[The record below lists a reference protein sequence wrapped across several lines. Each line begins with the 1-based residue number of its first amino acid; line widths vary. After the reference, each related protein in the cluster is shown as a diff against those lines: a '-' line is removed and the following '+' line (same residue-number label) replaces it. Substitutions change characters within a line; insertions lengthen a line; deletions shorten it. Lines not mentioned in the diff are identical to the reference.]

1 MNVATTILYIRNPIV
16 RRGLIQLITSVC
28 NDVGF
33 LFCEE
38 FNDIFQYK
46 QKDVQI
52 LIVDQKLIPDPCIY
66 CLDKIKNSFSES
78 KLVMITDEKIP
89 DNVFP
94 YFDEIIT
101 ADNTEN
107 AILSKL
113 FKVYNDIQSGGNDLA
128 SNSQLS
134 EREKGILKLVALGF
148 TNKEIGEKL
157 FISSHTVIAHRKNIT
172 AKLGIKTIAGLTVYA
187 VLNRIISSEETKK

>member
-1 MNVATTILYIRNPIV
+1 
-16 RRGLIQLITSVC
+16 LITSVC

>member
-1 MNVATTILYIRNPIV
+1 M
-16 RRGLIQLITSVC
+16 QLISSVC

-38 FNDIFQYK
+38 YNDIFQYK
-46 QKDVQI
+46 QKDVPI
-52 LIVDQKLIPDPCIY
+52 LIMDQKLIPDPCMY
-66 CLDKIKNSFSES
+66 CLDKIKKSFPES
-78 KLVMITDEKIP
+78 KLIMITHEKVP
-89 DNVFP
+89 DDLSP

-101 ADNTEN
+101 ENNTEN
-107 AILSKL
+107 TIVSKL
-113 FKVYNDIQSGGNDLA
+113 FKVYHNIESGGNHSL

-134 EREKGILKLVALGF
+134 EREKEILKLVALGF